1 MVFTLLDLV
10 AALPWL
16 AIAIVLP
23 LIVRN
28 RPRLEDVAPLEGPDL
43 PLVSIIVPARNE
55 AENIGACVATLLD
68 SSYPNREIIV
78 VDDHSTDGTGD
89 IARILAER
97 GGGMVRLIEAA
108 PLPDGWVGKCWA
120 CWQGYHAA
128 RGDVLLFT
136 DADTRHD
143 EALLG
148 HALGA
153 LRATG
158 ASLLSV
164 APRQLMHG
172 FWERTVLPHIFL
184 LIYTRFRDLERVN
197 RTRNPRDVIANGQF
211 LLFPRSAYEALGG
224 HEAVKGEVVEDL
236 RLAQRTVEMGHRI
249 WIARADR
256 LMETRMYSSL
266 AAIVE
271 GWSKNLAMGSRN
283 TVDAWLRPVLPWA
296 AGTLLILLWVVPP
309 AVLALA
315 IAGVLDRGLI
325 PWATL
330 ATGASIL
337 FWGIAYARMRVPV
350 LNALLYPLGGLAAGL
365 LFLRSAALRGSVGWK
380 GRSYQVGGGSSGIRA
395 PGTGDS

>member
-1 MVFTLLDLV
+1 
-10 AALPWL
+10 
-16 AIAIVLP
+16 
-23 LIVRN
+23 
-28 RPRLEDVAPLEGPDL
+28 
-43 PLVSIIVPARNE
+43 
-55 AENIGACVATLLD
+55 
-68 SSYPNREIIV
+68 
-78 VDDHSTDGTGD
+78 
-89 IARILAER
+89 
-97 GGGMVRLIEAA
+97 
-108 PLPDGWVGKCWA
+108 
-120 CWQGYHAA
+120 
-128 RGDVLLFT
+128 
-136 DADTRHD
+136 
-143 EALLG
+143 
-148 HALGA
+148 
-153 LRATG
+153 
-158 ASLLSV
+158 
-164 APRQLMHG
+164 
-172 FWERTVLPHIFL
+172 
-184 LIYTRFRDLERVN
+184 
-197 RTRNPRDVIANGQF
+197 
-211 LLFPRSAYEALGG
+211 
-224 HEAVKGEVVEDL
+224 
-236 RLAQRTVEMGHRI
+236 MGHRI

-337 FWGIAYARMRVPV
+337 CWGIAYARMRVPV
-350 LNALLYPLGGLAAGL
+350 LTALLYPLGGLAAGL

>member
-1 MVFTLLDLV
+1 MFSLLDVV

-28 RPRLEDVAPLEGPDL
+28 RPRLEDVAPRDDADG

-55 AENIGACVATLLD
+55 AENIGTCVATLLD
-68 SSYPNREIIV
+68 SSYARREIIV

-97 GGGMVRLIEAA
+97 GGGMVRLVESA
-108 PLPDGWVGKCWA
+108 PLPEGWVGKCWA
-120 CWQGYHAA
+120 CWQGYQAA

-143 EALLG
+143 EALLA

-153 LRATG
+153 LRDTG
-158 ASLLSV
+158 ASLVSV

-197 RTRNPRDVIANGQF
+197 RARNPRDVIANGQF
-211 LLFPRSAYEALGG
+211 LLFPRTDYEALDG
-224 HEAVKGEVVEDL
+224 HRGVKGEVVEDL
-236 RLAQRTVEMGHRI
+236 RLAQRAVETGRRI

-266 AAIVE
+266 SAIVE

-283 TVDAWLRPVLPWA
+283 TVDEWLRPILPWA
-296 AGTLLILLWVVPP
+296 AGLLLILLWVVPP
-309 AVLALA
+309 LVLGLA
-315 IAGVLDRGLI
+315 FLGVVDSGLI
-325 PWATL
+325 PWASL
-330 ATGASIL
+330 ATGASAV
-337 FWGIAYARMRVPV
+337 FWLIGYARMRVPV
-350 LNALLYPLGGLAAGL
+350 LNALMFPVGGLAAGL
-365 LFLRSAALRGSVGWK
+365 LFLRSAARGGSVGWK
-380 GRSYQVGGGSSGIRA
+380 GRTYQVDGSGGVRA
-395 PGTGDS
+395 PDTADS